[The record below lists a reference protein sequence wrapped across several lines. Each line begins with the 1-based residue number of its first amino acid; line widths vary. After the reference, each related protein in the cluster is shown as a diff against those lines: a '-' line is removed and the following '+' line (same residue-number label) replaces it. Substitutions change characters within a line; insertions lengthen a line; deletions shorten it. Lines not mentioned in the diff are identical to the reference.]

1 MKATF
6 KSNWKIELDSE
17 AIKAIRFVRGF
28 NTDLR
33 VSLRGINRSALSD
46 WITENEINLFGT
58 QMLNKHPDPTSP
70 DYDKYERMINDVV
83 NQIIR

>member
-6 KSNWKIELDSE
+6 KSNWKIELDNE

-33 VSLRGINRSALSD
+33 VSLRGINRQSLSD
-46 WITENEINLFGT
+46 WITDNEINLFGD
-58 QMLNKHPDPTSP
+58 QMLDKHPAPTSP

-83 NQIIR
+83 NQIIG

>member
-6 KSNWKIELDSE
+6 KSNWKIELDNE

-46 WITENEINLFGT
+46 WISDNEINLFGT
-58 QMLNKHPDPTSP
+58 QMLDKHPDPTSP

-83 NQIIR
+83 NQIIG

>member
-6 KSNWKIELDSE
+6 KSNWKIELDNE

-58 QMLNKHPDPTSP
+58 QMLDKHPDPTSP

-83 NQIIR
+83 NQIIG